1 MKMFFLSYKESL
13 DDEVK
18 EIIKKLDIKSYTRWM
33 QVQDQAESEYQKI
46 GTHIWP
52 GYNSALTFVTEDSVA
67 QNLMTV
73 IRKFNENTKYEGIK
87 AMCWTLD
94 DACWK

>member
-1 MKMFFLSYKESL
+1 MKMIFLSYPESF
-13 DDEVK
+13 DDEVM
-18 EIIKKLDIKSYTRWM
+18 ELMETHELKSYTKWR
-33 QVQDQAESEYQKI
+33 QVIDQGESGHPKM

-52 GYNSALTFVTEDSVA
+52 GYNTALTFIA
-67 QNLMTV
+67 QDEKAKQFMCD
-73 IRKFNENTKYEGIK
+73 IKSFNEKTKFEGIK